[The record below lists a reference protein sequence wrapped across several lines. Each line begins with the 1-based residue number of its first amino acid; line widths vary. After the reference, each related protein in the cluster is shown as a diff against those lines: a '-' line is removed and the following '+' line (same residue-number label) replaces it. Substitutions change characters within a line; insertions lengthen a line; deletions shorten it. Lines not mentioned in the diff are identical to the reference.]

1 MDTTSVPK
9 YDPNSD
15 PGSSLILATTHS
27 LSDFMTQISDI
38 HQRLSKQGCHPVGR
52 QGIFHLIGLVKF
64 LACKWLNKIKY
75 SDNEPRR
82 IQLLT
87 WALPTTYDKSKA
99 KNELFSIESKDHIT
113 LQSRE
118 LIASLLVYWSN
129 LHYELNL
136 KAKTLGY
143 HNIPLKDYLFWGT
156 TVINSTIFSNH
167 PLKRLDTIKTL

>member
-1 MDTTSVPK
+1 
-9 YDPNSD
+9 
-15 PGSSLILATTHS
+15 
-27 LSDFMTQISDI
+27 MTQISYLNL
-38 HQRLSKQGCHPVGR
+38 RLGKQGRHPVGR

-64 LACKWLNKIKY
+64 LAYKLLNKINY
-75 SDNEPRR
+75 RENEAGR

-87 WALPTTYDKSKA
+87 WALPTTYNKSKA
-99 KNELFSIESKDHIT
+99 KNELFSIDSKDHVT

-143 HNIPLKDYLFWGT
+143 YNIPLKDYLFWGT
-156 TVINSTIFSNH
+156 TVINSTILSNH
-167 PLKRLDTIKTL
+167 QLEKVRYYKNFVISS